1 MVVKDRKGGV
11 YINILQLSTVRMK
24 SSKVKQELT
33 ELEQKDNKDLDMNQ
47 ASKDIFTKTT
57 LTM

>member
-1 MVVKDRKGGV
+1 
-11 YINILQLSTVRMK
+11 MK

-33 ELEQKDNKDLDMNQ
+33 ELEQKDSKDLDMNQ